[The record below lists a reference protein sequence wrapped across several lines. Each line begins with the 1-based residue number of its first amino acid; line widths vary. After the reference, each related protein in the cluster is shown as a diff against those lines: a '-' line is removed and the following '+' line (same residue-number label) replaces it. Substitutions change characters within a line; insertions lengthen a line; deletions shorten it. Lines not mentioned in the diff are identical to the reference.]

1 MMGFDKPCT
10 IFRQLRETVYWIFSE
25 SMVIYYI
32 RLFKDSMWP
41 NGVLAESLPH
51 RSDEEKLRTRIRA
64 KEKFLQ
70 NQPGNIQF
78 PSVSD
83 VLCNS

>member
-1 MMGFDKPCT
+1 
-10 IFRQLRETVYWIFSE
+10 
-25 SMVIYYI
+25 
-32 RLFKDSMWP
+32 MWP
-41 NGVLAESLPH
+41 NGVLAESLPQ

-70 NQPGNIQF
+70 NQPGNIYF
-78 PSVSD
+78 PSVSV

>member
-1 MMGFDKPCT
+1 MT
-10 IFRQLRETVYWIFSE
+10 ISRQLRETVYWIFSE

-41 NGVLAESLPH
+41 GGVLAEPLPQ

-70 NQPGNIQF
+70 NQPGILQF
-78 PSVSD
+78 SQVKD
-83 VLCNS
+83 

>member
-1 MMGFDKPCT
+1 M
-10 IFRQLRETVYWIFSE
+10 YWIFSE

-41 NGVLAESLPH
+41 NGVLAESLPQ
-51 RSDEEKLRTRIRA
+51 RSDEEKLRTRIKA

-70 NQPGNIQF
+70 NQPGIFQF
-78 PSVSD
+78 SS
-83 VLCNS
+83 CTY